1 MSLDTN
7 LAGRLRNTSLP
18 LTSGML
24 PLFEAVVNSIHAI
37 EEKKVPMDEGLVR
50 VEILRKA
57 KDSELD
63 LEEIK
68 RRGPEARGEIVGFK
82 ISDNGVGFNDEN
94 MKSFHTL
101 DSDHKVLKGGRGVG
115 RLLWLKAFKVVKVTS
130 FFVGEDSV
138 LKKRNFTF
146 DALSGVSDEVTAD
159 TDDQSSTGSLIE
171 LDGFNSKYRAY
182 ARRTGKAI
190 TEAIVEHCL
199 WYFLRPGGAPDIR
212 VEDDGDVFML
222 ADGFEEHMHSAPTPE
237 TIQIKGREFELVHAK
252 LRSNSISAHS
262 VAFCA
267 DQRVVEEEKLAGRV
281 PGLYGRINDGSE
293 EFIYSCY
300 VCSRYLD
307 ENVRSERT
315 GFDIPDSV
323 EELLEKTEIS
333 LSDIRNAVV
342 TCAEAQLKDYLS
354 LNKEKSKERVAKFV
368 ATTAPRYRPILSR
381 IPEDQLNVDPDISD
395 KDLDLALHK
404 HFAVLESEL
413 LAEGHDIMAA
423 SPSDDFADYEA
434 RLRDYLSK
442 AEDIKKS
449 DLASYVSHRR
459 VILDLFEKA
468 TQRDSEGKYVREE
481 LIHQL
486 IMPMR
491 VDSNSAPL
499 NAGNLWLIDER
510 LAFHDYLASDKPLSS
525 MPITG
530 SSHTKEPDLCVL
542 NFFDQPVLFSDS
554 GKLPPASLEIIEIK
568 RPLRNDAAQGE
579 EKDPIEQAIG
589 YLDRIRAGGVRTANG
604 RLIPSSDN
612 TPGFCYILADLT
624 PTLVTRCERV
634 HDLTRT
640 ADGMGY
646 FGYKKNSQAY
656 IEVIGFDR
664 LLTMSK
670 ERNKA
675 FFDKLGLPAT

>member
-37 EEKKVPMDEGLVR
+37 EEKMVPMENGLIRIKIVR
-50 VEILRKA
+50 KV
-57 KDSELD
+57 KDGELD
-63 LEEIK
+63 FEDIK
-68 RRGPEARGEIVGFK
+68 RRGPDAKGEILGFR
-82 ISDNGVGFNDEN
+82 IHDNGIGFDDEN

-101 DSDHKVLKGGRGVG
+101 DSDHKVFKGGRGVG
-115 RLLWLKAFKVVKVTS
+115 RLLWLKAFKFVKVTS
-130 FFVGEDSV
+130 VFIGENSTLTKRSFVFDSAV
-138 LKKRNFTF
+138 
-146 DALSGVSDEVTAD
+146 GVSGEVISDAEA
-159 TDDQSSTGSLIE
+159 QSSTGSIIE
-171 LDGFNSKYRAY
+171 LDGFNAKYRAY
-182 ARRTGKAI
+182 ARKTGKAI

-212 VEDDGDVFML
+212 VEDDGELFLL
-222 ADGFEEHMHSAPTPE
+222 ADGFEEHMHSAPCPE
-237 TIQIKGREFELVHAK
+237 TVEIKGREFELVHAK

-267 DQRVVEEEKLAGRV
+267 DQRVVDEEKLVGKV
-281 PGLYGRINDGSE
+281 PGLYGRIPDGTAD
-293 EFIYSCY
+293 FVYSCY

-315 GFDIPDSV
+315 GFDIPESV

-333 LSDIRNAVV
+333 LADIRGAVISR
-342 TCAEAQLKDYLS
+342 AEAFLKDHLS
-354 LNKEKSKERVAKFV
+354 ENKEKSKERVSRFV

-404 HFAVLESEL
+404 HFAALESEL

-423 SPSDDFADYEA
+423 SPSDNFMDYEA
-434 RLRDYLSK
+434 RLRAYLSK

-468 TQRDSEGKYVREE
+468 TQRDAEGKYAREE

-491 VDSNSAPL
+491 VDSNSVPL

-525 MPITG
+525 MPIT
-530 SSHTKEPDLCVL
+530 SSNDTKEPDLCVL

-554 GKLPPASLEIIEIK
+554 GKLPPATLEIIEIK
-568 RPLRNDAAQGE
+568 RPLRNDATQGE

-589 YLDRIRAGGVRTANG
+589 YLDRIRSGGMRTANG
-604 RLIPSSDN
+604 RIIPRSEH
-612 TPGFCYILADLT
+612 TPAFCYILADLT
-624 PTLVTRCERV
+624 PTLVARCERV

-664 LLTMSK
+664 LLTMAK
-670 ERNKA
+670 ERNRA

>member
-37 EEKKVPMDEGLVR
+37 EEKMVPMENGLIRIEIVR
-50 VEILRKA
+50 KV
-57 KDSELD
+57 KDGELD
-63 LEEIK
+63 FEDIK
-68 RRGPEARGEIVGFK
+68 RRGPEAKGEILGFR
-82 ISDNGVGFNDEN
+82 IHDNGIGFDDEN

-101 DSDHKVLKGGRGVG
+101 DSDHKVFKGGRGVG
-115 RLLWLKAFKVVKVTS
+115 RLLWLKAFKFVKVTS
-130 FFVGEDSV
+130 VFIAKNSTLTTRSFVFDS
-138 LKKRNFTF
+138 
-146 DALSGVSDEVTAD
+146 ASGVSGEVTRDAEA
-159 TDDQSSTGSLIE
+159 QSSTGSIIE
-171 LDGFNSKYRAY
+171 LDGFNAKYRAY
-182 ARRTGKAI
+182 ARKTGKAI

-212 VEDDGDVFML
+212 VEDDGELFLL
-222 ADGFEEHMHSAPTPE
+222 ADGFEEHMHSAPCPE
-237 TIQIKGREFELVHAK
+237 TVEIKGREFELVHAK

-267 DQRVVEEEKLAGRV
+267 DQRVVDEEKLVGKV
-281 PGLYGRINDGSE
+281 PGLYGRIPDGTVD
-293 EFIYSCY
+293 FVYSCY

-315 GFDIPDSV
+315 GFDIPESV

-333 LSDIRNAVV
+333 LADIRGAVIGR
-342 TCAEAQLKDYLS
+342 AEAFLKDHLS
-354 LNKEKSKERVAKFV
+354 ENKEKSKERVSRFV

-404 HFAVLESEL
+404 HFAALESEL

-423 SPSDDFADYEA
+423 SPSDDFMDYEA
-434 RLRDYLSK
+434 RLRAYLSK

-468 TQRDSEGKYVREE
+468 TQRDAEGKYAREE

-491 VDSNSAPL
+491 VDSNSVTL

-530 SSHTKEPDLCVL
+530 STDTKEPDLCVL

-554 GKLPPASLEIIEIK
+554 GKLPPATLEIIEIK
-568 RPLRNDAAQGE
+568 RPLRNDATQGE

-589 YLDRIRAGGVRTANG
+589 YLDRIRSGGMRTANG
-604 RLIPSSDN
+604 RIIPRSEH
-612 TPGFCYILADLT
+612 TPAFCYILADLT
-624 PTLVTRCERV
+624 PTLVARCERV

-664 LLTMSK
+664 LLTMAK
-670 ERNKA
+670 ERNRA